1 MAERV
6 LKLVLLRVVMAVGG
20 VGVVVGRHTGRGR
33 ESGGG
38 GGGRGNGGVGR
49 GSGGGL
55 GGREGRQ
62 GDSGGKGRGIPEE
75 DRVASPGEIS
85 YISLDGE
92 SLAEE

>member
-33 ESGGG
+33 GSGGSGVGRGNG
-38 GGGRGNGGVGR
+38 GGGRGSGGVGGDGR
-49 GSGGGL
+49 AGGGR
-55 GGREGRQ
+55 G
-62 GDSGGKGRGIPEE
+62 GIPEE

-85 YISLDGE
+85 YISLDGKFAGE
-92 SLAEE
+92 CQL